1 MSHGPAQAATVAHGG
16 RLTVSFAELTDVGHR
31 RLAND
36 DAIASA
42 LAVGGLLF
50 AVADGVS
57 GLPGARRASQTALG
71 SFIGALAGAADRKPI
86 HQRLRAAAER
96 ANLDVHDQ
104 ARSDP
109 ALRSMRTTLTAT
121 AIVGDVLAAVHV
133 GDCRLY
139 LLRSARLECLTR
151 DHSSFW
157 RHHVLTRS
165 LGENPI
171 VRVDIVRKRLR
182 YGDVLLQCSD
192 GLYNAVSAPRMAMVL
207 ASEPPESACRTLA
220 RLARAGTG
228 GDDVSVQVALLH
240 A

>member
-1 MSHGPAQAATVAHGG
+1 VSAPAA
-16 RLTVSFAELTDVGHR
+16 
-31 RLAND
+31 
-36 DAIASA
+36 
-42 LAVGGLLF
+42 GGLLF

-71 SFIGALAGAADRKPI
+71 SFIGALAGAAVVAERKPM
-86 HQRLRAAAER
+86 HKRLRAAAQQ

-104 ARSDP
+104 ARSNP

-121 AIVGDVLAAVHV
+121 AIVGDTLAAVHV

-139 LLRSARLECLTR
+139 LLRRARLECLTR
-151 DHSSFW
+151 DHRSLW
-157 RHHVLTRS
+157 QHHVLTRC
-165 LGENPI
+165 LGADPI

-192 GLYNAVSAPRMAMVL
+192 GLYNAVSAPRIAMVL
-207 ASEPPESACRTLA
+207 ASEPPDAACRTLA

>member
-1 MSHGPAQAATVAHGG
+1 M
-16 RLTVSFAELTDVGHR
+16 TDVGHR
-31 RLAND
+31 RQVND
-36 DAIASA
+36 DAIVSA
-42 LAVGGLLF
+42 PAAGGLLF

-71 SFIGALAGAADRKPI
+71 SFIGALAGVAGVADRKPI
-86 HQRLRAAAER
+86 HKRLRAAAER

-121 AIVGDVLAAVHV
+121 AIVGDTLAAVHV

-139 LLRSARLECLTR
+139 LLRRARLECLTR
-151 DHSSFW
+151 DHRSLW
-157 RHHVLTRS
+157 QHHVLTRC
-165 LGENPI
+165 LGADPI
-171 VRVDIVRKRLR
+171 VRVDVVRKRLE

-192 GLYNAVSAPRMAMVL
+192 GLYNAVSAPRIAMVL
-207 ASEPPESACRTLA
+207 ASEPPAAACRTLA
-220 RLARAGTG
+220 RLARAGVG

>member
-1 MSHGPAQAATVAHGG
+1 M
-16 RLTVSFAELTDVGHR
+16 TDVGHR
-31 RLAND
+31 RQVND
-36 DAIASA
+36 DAIVSA
-42 LAVGGLLF
+42 PAAGGLLF

-71 SFIGALAGAADRKPI
+71 SFIGALAGVVDRKPI
-86 HQRLRAAAER
+86 HKRLRAAAER

-121 AIVGDVLAAVHV
+121 AIVGDTLAAVHV

-151 DHSSFW
+151 DHRSLW
-157 RHHVLTRS
+157 QHHVLTRC
-165 LGENPI
+165 LGADPI
-171 VRVDIVRKRLR
+171 VRVDVVRKRLK

-192 GLYNAVSAPRMAMVL
+192 GLYNAVSAPRIAMVL
-207 ASEPPESACRTLA
+207 ASEPPAAACHTLA
-220 RLARAGTG
+220 RLARAGVG

>member
-1 MSHGPAQAATVAHGG
+1 
-16 RLTVSFAELTDVGHR
+16 LTVSFAELTDVGHR
-31 RLAND
+31 RQVND

-42 LAVGGLLF
+42 PAVGGLLF

-71 SFIGALAGAADRKPI
+71 SFIGALAGAADQKPI
-86 HQRLRAAAER
+86 HKRLRAAAQR
-96 ANLDVHDQ
+96 ANLDVHDE

-121 AIVGDVLAAVHV
+121 AIVGDTLAAVHV

-139 LLRSARLECLTR
+139 LLRHARLECLTR
-151 DHSSFW
+151 DHRSLW
-157 RHHVLTRS
+157 QHHVLTRC
-165 LGENPI
+165 LGADPI
-171 VRVDIVRKRLR
+171 VRVDVVRKRLR
-182 YGDVLLQCSD
+182 YGDVVLQCSD
-192 GLYNAVSAPRMAMVL
+192 GLYNAVSAPRIASVL
-207 ASEPPESACRTLA
+207 AHEPPATACRILA

>member
-1 MSHGPAQAATVAHGG
+1 
-16 RLTVSFAELTDVGHR
+16 LTDVGHR
-31 RLAND
+31 RQVND
-36 DAIASA
+36 DAIVSA
-42 LAVGGLLF
+42 PAAGGLLF

-71 SFIGALAGAADRKPI
+71 SFIGALAGVAGVAGVADRKPI
-86 HQRLRAAAER
+86 HKRLRAAAER

-121 AIVGDVLAAVHV
+121 AIVGDALAAVHV

-139 LLRSARLECLTR
+139 LLRRARLECLTR
-151 DHSSFW
+151 DHRSLW
-157 RHHVLTRS
+157 QHHVLTRC
-165 LGENPI
+165 LGADPI
-171 VRVDIVRKRLR
+171 VRVDVVRKRLQ

-192 GLYNAVSAPRMAMVL
+192 GLYNAVSAPRIAMVL
-207 ASEPPESACRTLA
+207 ASEPPAAACHTLA
-220 RLARAGTG
+220 RLARAGVG